1 MVSWANS
8 KNFSSMTLPRV
19 YPILDTDA
27 LGRRG
32 LTLAAAAEAFLQ
44 GGARILQIRHKGHWS
59 RAVHQDAIQVAEL
72 CRRFGAT
79 LIVNDRADF
88 ARLLS
93 AGLHLGQDDLA
104 PTDARGLVG
113 AGAVVGFSSHNA
125 AQLAAAAVEPVDYV
139 ALGPIFSTS
148 SKQNPDPVVGLEEF
162 RRCRALISK
171 PLVAIGGITAGNA
184 PAVFEAG
191 ADSVAVIADLL
202 PDPATF
208 GSLRQRMEEWQ
219 AIANR

>member
-1 MVSWANS
+1 
-8 KNFSSMTLPRV
+8 MTLPRV

-32 LTLAAAAEAFLQ
+32 LALTAAAEAFLQ

-59 RAVHQDAIQVAEL
+59 RKVHQDASQVAAL

-79 LIVNDRADF
+79 LIVNDRADC

-104 PTDARGLVG
+104 PADARSLVG
-113 AGAVVGFSSHNA
+113 AGAVIGFPSHKA
-125 AQLAAAAVEPVDYV
+125 AQLAAAAGEPVDYV
-139 ALGPIFSTS
+139 ALGPVFSTS
-148 SKQNPDPVVGLEEF
+148 SKQNPDPVVGLEEL
-162 RRCRALISK
+162 RRCRALTLK

-202 PDPATF
+202 PDPATS
-208 GSLRQRMEEWQ
+208 GSLRHRMEEWQ

>member
-1 MVSWANS
+1 
-8 KNFSSMTLPRV
+8 MTLPRL
-19 YPILDTDA
+19 YPILDTGA

-59 RAVHQDAIQVAEL
+59 RAVHQDASRVAEL
-72 CRRFGAT
+72 CRQFGAI
-79 LIVNDRADF
+79 LIVNDRADC

-104 PTDARGLVG
+104 PADARSVVG
-113 AGAVVGFSSHNA
+113 AGAVIGFSSHNA
-125 AQLAAAAVEPVDYV
+125 GQLAAAAGEPVDYV
-139 ALGPIFSTS
+139 ALGPVFSTS

-162 RRCRALISK
+162 RRCRALILK
-171 PLVAIGGITAGNA
+171 PMVAIGGITSANA
-184 PAVFEAG
+184 PAVFDAG
-191 ADSVAVIADLL
+191 ADAVAVIADLL
-202 PDPATF
+202 PDPATS
-208 GSLRQRMEEWQ
+208 GSLRQRMEEWL

>member
-1 MVSWANS
+1 
-8 KNFSSMTLPRV
+8 MTLPRV

-59 RAVHQDAIQVAEL
+59 RAVHQEAIQVVEL
-72 CRRFGAT
+72 CRRFGAIP
-79 LIVNDRADF
+79 IVNDRADC
-88 ARLLS
+88 ARLFS
-93 AGLHLGQDDLA
+93 AGLHLGQEDLA
-104 PTDARGLVG
+104 PKDARGLMG
-113 AGAVVGFSSHNA
+113 AGAVVGFSTHNA
-125 AQLAAAAVEPVDYV
+125 AQAAIAAGEPVDYV

-148 SKQNPDPVVGLEEF
+148 SKRNPDPVVGLEEL
-162 RRCRALISK
+162 RRCRNLTAK
-171 PLVAIGGITAGNA
+171 PLVAIGGITAVNA

-191 ADSVAVIADLL
+191 ADSVAVIANLL
-202 PDPATF
+202 PDATTP

-219 AIANR
+219 AIVH

>member
-1 MVSWANS
+1 
-8 KNFSSMTLPRV
+8 MTLPRL
-19 YPILDTDA
+19 YPILDTGA

-32 LTLAAAAEAFLQ
+32 LTLTAAAEALLQ

-59 RAVHQDAIQVAEL
+59 REVHLAASQVAAL
-72 CRRFGAT
+72 CREFGAT
-79 LIVNDRADF
+79 LIINDRADC

-104 PTDARGLVG
+104 PADARSLVG
-113 AGAVVGFSSHNA
+113 AGAVIGFSSHNA
-125 AQLAAAAVEPVDYV
+125 GQLSAAAGEPVDYL
-139 ALGPIFSTS
+139 ALGPVFSTS

-191 ADSVAVIADLL
+191 ADAVAVIGDLL
-202 PDPATF
+202 PNPATS
-208 GSLRQRMEEWQ
+208 GALRQRMEEWQ